1 MKKFL
6 ELRHLKAIRAVA
18 DAGSLHRAALQLNTS
33 QPALSRLIKEAE
45 DRLGLALVERNSKG
59 SHPTDLG
66 QAVDVVA
73 RRILTDIGRLDQLGR
88 DKRWSI
94 KVGCIHRALDAVVPV
109 LLQQSGALPPHVQ
122 LELRENDSQTLM
134 NSLEQ
139 GLLDVAVLS
148 PGIRVPMH
156 IETQPLY
163 VDQNVFVAGVPT
175 ACALEPRMSVPALA
189 GHEFIAPAPGTPSRH
204 EFDEYWV
211 TRGVAPPTCR
221 LAARTYDAIARS
233 LPGSPLIAVLPRGT
247 AAEHAANGFV
257 QILDVEH
264 SMPLRPVH
272 VAWQARGLSPET
284 RQVIALLRAQV
295 GQRIDA
301 GPVT

>member
-1 MKKFL
+1 MKKTL
-6 ELRHLKAIRAVA
+6 ELRHLKAMRAVS
-18 DAGSLHRAALQLNTS
+18 DTGSLHRAASQLNTS

-45 DRLGLALVERNSKG
+45 ERLGLSLMERSSKG
-59 SHPTDLG
+59 SHPTALG

-73 RRILTDIGRLDQLGR
+73 KRILTDIGRLDQLSR
-88 DKRWSI
+88 DMRWSI

-109 LLQQSGALPPHVQ
+109 LIQQSGLLPPHLQ
-122 LELRENDSQTLM
+122 LELRENDSQALM

-139 GLLDVAVLS
+139 GQLDVAVLS

-163 VDQNVFVAGVPT
+163 VDQNVFVAGIPT
-175 ACALEPRMSVPALA
+175 ACALSPRMSVTALA

-204 EFDEYWV
+204 EFDEYWLA
-211 TRGVAPPTCR
+211 RGVSPPACR

-233 LPGSPLIAVLPRGT
+233 LPGTPLIAVLPRGT
-247 AAEHAANGFV
+247 AAEHVAEGLI

-264 SMPLRPVH
+264 SLPLRPVH
-272 VAWQARGLSPET
+272 VAWQAHGMSAET
-284 RQVIALLRAQV
+284 REVVDLLLARV
-295 GQRIDA
+295 GA
-301 GPVT
+301 